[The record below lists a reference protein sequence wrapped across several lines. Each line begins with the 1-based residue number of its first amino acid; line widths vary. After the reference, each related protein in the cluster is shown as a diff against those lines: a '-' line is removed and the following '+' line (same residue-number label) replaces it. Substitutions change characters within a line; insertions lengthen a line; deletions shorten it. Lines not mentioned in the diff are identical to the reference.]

1 MLNNNL
7 ILNRLF
13 AQSLF
18 YKLSQ
23 NPADST
29 YTTIVQRYVEDI
41 ENKNN
46 GQLIREIYGYMSH
59 NYRNEYFY
67 QNTLLNKLLLG
78 RHSINTTMALT
89 QVPIGKSRAD
99 FIMINGKAVV
109 YEIKTDLDNF
119 DRLQMQLRDY
129 YMAFDHVC
137 LVTSEK
143 NFERASELLE
153 NTAVGIYVLT
163 HKNTL
168 SKEMRK
174 EPGCYREHLDH
185 TTLFKLLRKNEYEDI
200 INTFFGLLP
209 KTSQAFFYME
219 CLKLFQ
225 SIPINEAYKAVIN
238 KLKDR
243 NKIRI
248 VDILEVPYELRSLV
262 YFANPSIK
270 EWKIIDSFLQAPYT
284 GGELKCISHM

>member
-18 YKLSQ
+18 YRLPQ
-23 NPADST
+23 NPADNT
-29 YTTIVQRYVEDI
+29 YATIVQRYVSDSAD
-41 ENKNN
+41 KNN
-46 GQLIREIYGYMSH
+46 GQLISEIYSYMSR

-78 RHSINTTMALT
+78 RHSVNTTTALT
-89 QVPIGKSRAD
+89 QVPVGKSRAD

-109 YEIKTDLDNF
+109 YEIKTELDNF
-119 DRLQMQLRDY
+119 DRLQMQLHDY

-137 LVTSEK
+137 MVTSENNCEK
-143 NFERASELLE
+143 ACELLE
-153 NTAVGIYVLT
+153 DTAVGIYVLT
-163 HKNTL
+163 DKNTL
-168 SKEMRK
+168 SNKLMK
-174 EPGCYREHLDH
+174 EPERYTECLDY
-185 TTLFKLLRKNEYEDI
+185 TTLFKLLRKKEYEDI
-200 INTFFGLLP
+200 IQTFFGSLP
-209 KTSQAFFYME
+209 EASQAFFYTE

-225 SIPINEAYKAVIN
+225 SIPMDKAYKAVIK

-248 VDILEVPYELRSLV
+248 VDISEVPYELRSLV
-262 YFANPSIK
+262 YFTNPTIK
-270 EWKIIDSFLQAPYT
+270 EWKRIDSFLQASYA
-284 GGELKCISHM
+284 GG